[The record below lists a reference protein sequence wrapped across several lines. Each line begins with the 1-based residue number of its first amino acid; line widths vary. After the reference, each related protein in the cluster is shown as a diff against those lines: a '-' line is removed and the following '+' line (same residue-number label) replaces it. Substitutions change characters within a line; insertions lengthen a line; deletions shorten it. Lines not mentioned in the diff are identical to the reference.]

1 MVRRIVRST
10 ALRIVATRLLQAIPV
25 MWAVTL
31 LTYSLMN
38 LLPGGSTLSLAG
50 PGASSAE
57 VQAITLRL
65 HLNEPFWTR
74 YYHWLVGM
82 VHGNFGSSYSTGQ
95 PVSKILAVRLP
106 VTAELVVLA
115 MFLSVAFA
123 IPLATLA
130 VRRPHGIADRLS
142 LVICM
147 TGLSIPGF
155 VLGLIMILIF
165 AVHLRVLPAVG
176 FTPLSAGIWPNLR
189 TMILPA
195 STLGFAL
202 MCNYTRVLRADLAD
216 QMRGEDYILTA
227 RAKGIAPWQVL
238 IRHALRNSAFSL
250 LTLIGLNLGVL
261 LGGTVLI
268 EEIFSIPGMGSAL
281 IQAVETQDVIVVEAV
296 VVVLSLGVVVSS
308 LLTDLLYA
316 VLDPRIRYGR
326 AAR

>member
-1 MVRRIVRST
+1 M
-10 ALRIVATRLLQAIPV
+10 L
-25 MWAVTL
+25 
-31 LTYSLMN
+31 
-38 LLPGGSTLSLAG
+38 
-50 PGASSAE
+50 
-57 VQAITLRL
+57 
-65 HLNEPFWTR
+65 
-74 YYHWLVGM
+74 
-82 VHGNFGSSYSTGQ
+82 
-95 PVSKILAVRLP
+95 
-106 VTAELVVLA
+106 
-115 MFLSVAFA
+115 LSVAVA

-130 VRRPHGIADRLS
+130 VRKPHGIADRLS
-142 LVICM
+142 LVISM
-147 TGLSIPGF
+147 TGLSVPGF
-155 VLGLIMILIF
+155 VLGLVLILIF

-189 TMILPA
+189 TMILPS

-202 MCNYTRVLRADLAD
+202 MCNYTRVLRADLSD

-227 RAKGIAPWQVL
+227 RAKGITPWQVL
-238 IRHALRNSAFSL
+238 IRHALRNSSFSL

-261 LGGTVLI
+261 LGGTVLT

-326 AAR
+326 AAS